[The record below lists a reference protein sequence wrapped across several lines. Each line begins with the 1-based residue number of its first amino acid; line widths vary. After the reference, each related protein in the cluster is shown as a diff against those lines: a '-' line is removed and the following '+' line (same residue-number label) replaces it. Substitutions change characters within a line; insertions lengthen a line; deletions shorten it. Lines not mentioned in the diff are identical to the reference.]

1 MPRGLAWISA
11 CALLSCS
18 AASLPARAQYT
29 LEPQSSLW
37 GRALLD
43 VRLVGGG
50 PAASWSD
57 GGPGKMRYG
66 GSFTD
71 GGFQRATRLV
81 LSQAALQVGASLPWG
96 LRAQAQVNV
105 EPNIARNYRPWLIEA
120 ILRKEWGDERL
131 GWGMQGGVMN
141 VPFSLENTGP
151 AWSPEFTISTS
162 ALNSWLWEDINLAGA
177 EAEGWYVTGSGVRL
191 GALLGAGYGGD
202 QIGRL
207 LALRGWVV
215 GDTLGGINGDL
226 SLPTRGQR
234 TDIFSERDH
243 RPSLYTLLSLGD
255 AEKIASLNLGILDN
269 RGDESQPA
277 VWHTHFTTVGV
288 VLSPYRRI
296 DLVAQY
302 LTGTARV
309 QAPPNDSAL
318 SAFYVLLSYH
328 YLRQRVSLRYDSF
341 RVHDLDGGPTSTS
354 ERGHAQTASYLIEI
368 GLRQRIALE
377 YIWMTSRRDTTGSLN
392 PTPGGW
398 QLSYRFRY

>member
-1 MPRGLAWISA
+1 MTRAPASI
-11 CALLSCS
+11 LSCILLCS
-18 AASLPARAQYT
+18 ALSSPARAQYT
-29 LEPQSSLW
+29 FERESSLW
-37 GRALLD
+37 LRGLVD
-43 VRLVGGG
+43 VRLVSGG
-50 PAASWSD
+50 PAPSWTD

-71 GGFQRATRLV
+71 TGFQRATRLV

-96 LRAQAQVNV
+96 LRARAQVNI
-105 EPNIARNYRPWLIEA
+105 EPDIAGNYQPWLIEA
-120 ILRKEWGDERL
+120 TLRKEWGDERL

-151 AWSPEFTISTS
+151 AWSPEFTISAS
-162 ALNSWLWEDINLAGA
+162 ALNSWLWEDISLAGA
-177 EAEGWYVTGSGVRL
+177 EAEGWYSTGSGVRF

-226 SLPTRGQR
+226 ALPRGQR

-243 RPSLYTLLSLGD
+243 RPAVYTWLSLGD
-255 AEKIASLNLGILDN
+255 TGKIASVNLGVIDN
-269 RGDESQPA
+269 RGDESHPG

-296 DLVAQY
+296 DLLAQY

-309 QAPPNDSAL
+309 QAPANDSAL

-328 YLRQRVSLRYDSF
+328 YLRQRVSLRYDTF
-341 RVHDLDGGPTSTS
+341 RVHDLDGGPSTS
-354 ERGHAQTASYLIEI
+354 EHGHAETLAYLIEI

-377 YIWMTSRRDTTGSLN
+377 YIWMTSHRDATGSLN
-392 PTPGGW
+392 PTPGGL